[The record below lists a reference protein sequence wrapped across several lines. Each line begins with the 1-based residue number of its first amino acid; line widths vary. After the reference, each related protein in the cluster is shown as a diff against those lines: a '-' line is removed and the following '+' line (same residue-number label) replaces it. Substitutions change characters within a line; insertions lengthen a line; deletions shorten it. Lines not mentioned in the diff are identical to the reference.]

1 MDPGD
6 LHAPSQGKQADLG
19 QKWLWIALGQ
29 LEGLNCCVFFC
40 VLDGCLAPP
49 LNFFYGTSV
58 RVNLVF
64 WVAMWLIYLSSN
76 LLGDLALNPLK

>member
-1 MDPGD
+1 MGSELDPGD

-40 VLDGCLAPP
+40 VLDGWLAPP
-49 LNFFYGTSV
+49 LKFFLWNERQSESRFLGC
-58 RVNLVF
+58 N
-64 WVAMWLIYLSSN
+64 VAHLFE
-76 LLGDLALNPLK
+76 